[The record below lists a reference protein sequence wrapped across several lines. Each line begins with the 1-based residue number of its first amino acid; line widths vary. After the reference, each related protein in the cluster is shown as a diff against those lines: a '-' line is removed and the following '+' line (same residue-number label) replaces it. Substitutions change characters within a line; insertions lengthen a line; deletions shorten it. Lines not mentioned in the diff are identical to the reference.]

1 MRNITPPPAEVLEY
15 GNLKVPPKQMK
26 PSEMPGISV
35 SAFFLGFFGAV
46 GVPAVSFLF
55 MAWLHDNTSFVEKWM
70 ILPGVVIAISG
81 LIAAAL
87 WLRQVPNF
95 RGVGRGVAVGLLVG
109 MMVMGPL
116 AFCYMWIPSR

>member
-1 MRNITPPPAEVLEY
+1 VLEY
-15 GNLKVPPKQMK
+15 GYLKVPSKQMK
-26 PSEMPGISV
+26 PSEMPGISI

-46 GVPAVSFLF
+46 GVPPLSFLA
-55 MAWLHDNTSFVEKWM
+55 MAWLRDNTSFVEKWM
-70 ILPGVVIAISG
+70 ILAGVAIAIIV
-81 LIAAAL
+81 LIAGAL

-116 AFCYMWIPSR
+116 AFCYMWIP